1 MTWPFENDTSAITK
15 KLANRS
21 IKADKRRNIFIIV
34 TIAFAA
40 CLMTVLAL
48 YTFGKS
54 HELKT
59 FLQGRYQAAVI
70 DVDLET
76 INDLRQDSNI
86 EMVGTEALVD
96 SFRVDDYTLNV
107 NFQDSNN
114 LYLYSTEFV
123 GNLPDKENEVAVSE
137 AYLKHIGRPVEL
149 NQEIELPLQNGK
161 NANFTV
167 CGLLHDDGA
176 NRRYQVLVSDSFLQ
190 SYFQDHIPYN
200 ATLRIMGS
208 GSFKEDELKNLIKSC
223 LTPYGIR
230 EEQIAY
236 SSSYFDSVDNSS
248 RDMLGVA
255 AISILIV
262 IACSTVIYSLFYI
275 SVVGK
280 VKEYGRLRVIGMT
293 QKQIKRMV
301 KRESWQLSRTS
312 IPLGIVVGCLIGYVL
327 VPKGWNW
334 LNTLAII
341 VVISILTELSVVLSI
356 RKPIKIAASISPIEA
371 VRISTTTENEKLNT
385 KKLRR
390 KLTPENLAKIGFMRN
405 HKKVILTLISL
416 GFSGILLM
424 SAATFLASI
433 DEEDMARQS
442 FGDKEFLI
450 TLSDEYSDNSLK
462 DNPLDDSM
470 MNLLTDSPYITDV
483 KSIKG
488 CSADILL
495 PDKKEPSSFREI
507 IGLSDDEFSS
517 LSNNLLSE
525 EISYQELVG
534 KNGILIDDTAGMLKS
549 WEDYSVALGDVVTIV
564 SASGKKIE
572 LSVVGTIDMG
582 DTDYNGTYFFVPENV
597 LSEIYPEKKNFNT
610 EFVINADVNQ
620 LPAAENVVLNAIGD
634 NPDIQFNSFD
644 DALSSIK
651 MHMTGYQIPIY
662 GLIVFIAIFGIINL
676 CNTLMTN
683 LVSRQQEFGVLQSI
697 GLSNKQL
704 YKMLR
709 MECLYYVFGTMAI
722 TFVFG
727 TAAGYILC
735 QIFNQV
741 GVFGKLHYTFP
752 FLQVLLFFA
761 VLVVIALIYSTL
773 AIRYCHKQSLV
784 DRIKTME

>member
-1 MTWPFENDTSAITK
+1 M
-15 KLANRS
+15 
-21 IKADKRRNIFIIV
+21 
-34 TIAFAA
+34 
-40 CLMTVLAL
+40 
-48 YTFGKS
+48 
-54 HELKT
+54 
-59 FLQGRYQAAVI
+59 
-70 DVDLET
+70 DLET

-107 NFQDSNN
+107 NFRDSNN

-470 MNLLTDSPYITDV
+470 INLLTDSPYITDV

-525 EISYQELVG
+525 EISYQELVE

-564 SASGKKIE
+564 SSSGKKIE
-572 LSVVGTIDMG
+572 LSVVGTIDMS
-582 DTDYNGTYFFVPENV
+582 DTDYNGTYFFVPENI
-597 LSEIYPEKKNFNT
+597 LSEIYQEKKNFNT

-722 TFVFG
+722 TFIFG

>member
-1 MTWPFENDTSAITK
+1 M
-15 KLANRS
+15 
-21 IKADKRRNIFIIV
+21 
-34 TIAFAA
+34 
-40 CLMTVLAL
+40 
-48 YTFGKS
+48 
-54 HELKT
+54 
-59 FLQGRYQAAVI
+59 
-70 DVDLET
+70 
-76 INDLRQDSNI
+76 
-86 EMVGTEALVD
+86 
-96 SFRVDDYTLNV
+96 
-107 NFQDSNN
+107 
-114 LYLYSTEFV
+114 
-123 GNLPDKENEVAVSE
+123 
-137 AYLKHIGRPVEL
+137 
-149 NQEIELPLQNGK
+149 
-161 NANFTV
+161 
-167 CGLLHDDGA
+167 
-176 NRRYQVLVSDSFLQ
+176 
-190 SYFQDHIPYN
+190 
-200 ATLRIMGS
+200 
-208 GSFKEDELKNLIKSC
+208 
-223 LTPYGIR
+223 
-230 EEQIAY
+230 
-236 SSSYFDSVDNSS
+236 
-248 RDMLGVA
+248 
-255 AISILIV
+255 
-262 IACSTVIYSLFYI
+262 
-275 SVVGK
+275 
-280 VKEYGRLRVIGMT
+280 
-293 QKQIKRMV
+293 
-301 KRESWQLSRTS
+301 
-312 IPLGIVVGCLIGYVL
+312 L

-525 EISYQELVG
+525 EISYQELVE

-564 SASGKKIE
+564 SSSGKKIE
-572 LSVVGTIDMG
+572 LSVVGTIDMS
-582 DTDYNGTYFFVPENV
+582 DTDYNGTYFFVPENM

-722 TFVFG
+722 TFIFG

>member
-96 SFRVDDYTLNV
+96 SFRVDDYTLN
-107 NFQDSNN
+107 
-114 LYLYSTEFV
+114 
-123 GNLPDKENEVAVSE
+123 
-137 AYLKHIGRPVEL
+137 
-149 NQEIELPLQNGK
+149 
-161 NANFTV
+161 
-167 CGLLHDDGA
+167 
-176 NRRYQVLVSDSFLQ
+176 
-190 SYFQDHIPYN
+190 
-200 ATLRIMGS
+200 
-208 GSFKEDELKNLIKSC
+208 
-223 LTPYGIR
+223 
-230 EEQIAY
+230 
-236 SSSYFDSVDNSS
+236 
-248 RDMLGVA
+248 
-255 AISILIV
+255 
-262 IACSTVIYSLFYI
+262 
-275 SVVGK
+275 
-280 VKEYGRLRVIGMT
+280 
-293 QKQIKRMV
+293 
-301 KRESWQLSRTS
+301 
-312 IPLGIVVGCLIGYVL
+312 
-327 VPKGWNW
+327 
-334 LNTLAII
+334 
-341 VVISILTELSVVLSI
+341 
-356 RKPIKIAASISPIEA
+356 
-371 VRISTTTENEKLNT
+371 
-385 KKLRR
+385 
-390 KLTPENLAKIGFMRN
+390 
-405 HKKVILTLISL
+405 
-416 GFSGILLM
+416 
-424 SAATFLASI
+424 
-433 DEEDMARQS
+433 
-442 FGDKEFLI
+442 
-450 TLSDEYSDNSLK
+450 
-462 DNPLDDSM
+462 
-470 MNLLTDSPYITDV
+470 
-483 KSIKG
+483 
-488 CSADILL
+488 
-495 PDKKEPSSFREI
+495 
-507 IGLSDDEFSS
+507 
-517 LSNNLLSE
+517 
-525 EISYQELVG
+525 
-534 KNGILIDDTAGMLKS
+534 
-549 WEDYSVALGDVVTIV
+549 
-564 SASGKKIE
+564 
-572 LSVVGTIDMG
+572 
-582 DTDYNGTYFFVPENV
+582 
-597 LSEIYPEKKNFNT
+597 
-610 EFVINADVNQ
+610 
-620 LPAAENVVLNAIGD
+620 
-634 NPDIQFNSFD
+634 
-644 DALSSIK
+644 
-651 MHMTGYQIPIY
+651 
-662 GLIVFIAIFGIINL
+662 NL